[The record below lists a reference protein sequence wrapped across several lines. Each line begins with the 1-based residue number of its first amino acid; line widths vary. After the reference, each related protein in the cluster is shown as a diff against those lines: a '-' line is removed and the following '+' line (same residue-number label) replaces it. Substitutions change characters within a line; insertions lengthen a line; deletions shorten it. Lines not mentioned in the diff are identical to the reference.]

1 MAINYNDENR
11 ATCKKCTTCDTF
23 ACAIGAKNDL
33 DTIIYKKNEE
43 NNFCAI
49 GNVVRP
55 ILFELLQEAEQD
67 LIEKLRK
74 TTLANVIER
83 VKMQM
88 SEKSVCEINLN
99 GWKKEKSQSFF
110 KISGIGISNFSNI
123 LYKIK
128 SFRYPNVY
136 SKKGIFLRN
145 ELIQFKEG
153 KKNFTL

>member
-1 MAINYNDENR
+1 MAGNSKF
-11 ATCKKCTTCDTF
+11 AT
-23 ACAIGAKNDL
+23 AIHVAGMISMAEQMPMTSEIIAQSIGTNAVVVRRIIGLLVAGNIVKVKMGTGGGAYLARKPEEITLAEIFLALEQGAIFDV
-33 DTIIYKKNEE
+33 KKNEE

-99 GWKKEKSQSFF
+99 
-110 KISGIGISNFSNI
+110 
-123 LYKIK
+123 
-128 SFRYPNVY
+128 V
-136 SKKGIFLRN
+136 
-145 ELIQFKEG
+145 
-153 KKNFTL
+153 